1 MLVLL
6 IEGVD
11 TTSAGFIVICGV
23 VAVAV
28 PFTESV
34 AVIVNA
40 QFEDAPDGE
49 YVKDNTFPGAVNPG
63 QPVVYAHE

>member
-11 TTSAGFIVICGV
+11 TTSAGFIVICWV

-40 QFEDAPDGE
+40 QFEDAPDG
-49 YVKDNTFPGAVNPG
+49 
-63 QPVVYAHE
+63 